1 MASQRTLPYFPT
13 LVKRYDT
20 RFRGIYARAA
30 ALVLSAESL
39 RRWPNPATTKLL
51 LLPLSKTPERN
62 RDRHCTMSALSRQR
76 R

>member
-20 RFRGIYARAA
+20 RSRGIYARAA

-39 RRWPNPATTKLL
+39 R
-51 LLPLSKTPERN
+51 PLAQSGDTQRFG
-62 RDRHCTMSALSRQR
+62 SRTA
-76 R
+76 